1 MIAGLYFYDQLR
13 PYMQETRL
21 KIIMPMYGVWE
32 NISILGISL
41 KLSLLTP
48 YKWTLVNLCRPK
60 SCMVKQY
67 TVLRPTQ
74 TRFDSPTRRE
84 F

>member
-1 MIAGLYFYDQLR
+1 MINTWFTGINYIINWPLRMIAGLYFYDQLR

-48 YKWTLVNLCRPK
+48 YK
-60 SCMVKQY
+60 
-67 TVLRPTQ
+67 
-74 TRFDSPTRRE
+74 
-84 F
+84 